1 LEGRLL
7 NRAWLLLDCWLLH
20 RTGLLLNCW
29 LLDRAWLLLEG
40 GLLLLEGGLLSRRRL
55 RLVLLLRVLLGWLDW
70 LLSWL
75 WLRLLGSK
83 KEKCVIICECAMHSP
98 DICEGG
104 EYVKNN
110 FFTCSRKGLIRET
123 KLCENLHELW
133 REKKYV
139 ENFQRNNKKAKPV
152 PKN

>member
-1 LEGRLL
+1 MAKVNLLEGRLL
-7 NRAWLLLDCWLLH
+7 N

-29 LLDRAWLLLEG
+29 LLDWARLLLNCWLLDRTGLLLEG
-40 GLLLLEGGLLSRRRL
+40 WLLLLEGWLLSRRRL
-55 RLVLLLRVLLGWLDW
+55 RLVLLLRVLLGRLGW

-83 KEKCVIICECAMHSP
+83 KEKCVIICECAMHTP

-110 FFTCSRKGLIRET
+110 FFACSRKGLIR
-123 KLCENLHELW
+123 
-133 REKKYV
+133 
-139 ENFQRNNKKAKPV
+139 
-152 PKN
+152 